1 MEQCEIQYLKAVEQY
16 LQSYG
21 KETGTPKLYTI
32 QVNVE
37 ETNKI
42 FKRANTGNSSWK
54 MLDKEMWKTKIKSQF
69 LKLNNSE

>member
-42 FKRANTGNSSWK
+42 FKRANTGNSS
-54 MLDKEMWKTKIKSQF
+54 
-69 LKLNNSE
+69 

>member
-54 MLDKEMWKTKIKSQF
+54 MFDKEMWKTKIKSQF